1 MSGGAPNPIKGM
13 FFSNQRVR
21 ADSRAERKR
30 NRLSHKLALVLKS
43 TSVGRNQVNDFG
55 K

>member
-1 MSGGAPNPIKGM
+1 MSGGAPVPIEGM
-13 FFSNQRVR
+13 FFSKQRVR

-30 NRLSHKLALVLKS
+30 NKLSDKLALVLKS
-43 TSVGRNQVNDFG
+43 TSVRRHQVNDFG